1 MRRST
6 IHRTVLVSAVMLFA
20 LGATSIAQAQSAR
33 SGQPARVSVPKPR
46 EEPKATPVTSI
57 LTAVLLTA
65 ITVSVSLLPS
75 KRGHQ
80 D

>member
-6 IHRTVLVSAVMLFA
+6 IHRAALSTLLILFA
-20 LGATSIAQAQSAR
+20 LGTTPIAQAQPTSP
-33 SGQPARVSVPKPR
+33 GQANRVTVPKPR
-46 EEPKATPVTSI
+46 DEPKATPVTSI

-65 ITVSVSLLPS
+65 ITVTVTLLPS

>member
-1 MRRST
+1 
-6 IHRTVLVSAVMLFA
+6 MLFA
-20 LGATSIAQAQSAR
+20 LGATPTAQAQNSR
-33 SGQPARVSVPKPR
+33 QSQTTRVTVPKPKG
-46 EEPKATPVTSI
+46 EPKATPVTSI

-65 ITVSVSLLPS
+65 ITVTVSLLPS

>member
-1 MRRST
+1 
-6 IHRTVLVSAVMLFA
+6 MLFA
-20 LGATSIAQAQSAR
+20 LGATPIAQAQSTRPGAR
-33 SGQPARVSVPKPR
+33 PRVTVPKPR
-46 EEPKATPVTSI
+46 DEPKATPVTSI

-65 ITVSVSLLPS
+65 ITVTVTLLPS